1 MIFLLPRG
9 KSRENLLTC
18 NRSCTSQVWSL
29 PSRMCPQGM
38 TRGRRDERSERPE
51 RETRERGRG
60 EGVTS
65 EDLRSLRH
73 EVEAGKE
80 ELQELKQK
88 VERSSR
94 LTLQAAKDSG
104 EQRAQLQLVFFA
116 LGALRVALEE
126 VLTAYNSGQA
136 QVREGGAKG
145 PPLKNLLYTKL
156 VGHVHERANQNH
168 SSTELQKVAQE
179 LYNHSPEF
187 EIHSVTNATK
197 QRALIVR
204 GCWC

>member
-1 MIFLLPRG
+1 M
-9 KSRENLLTC
+9 TC
-18 NRSCTSQVWSL
+18 
-29 PSRMCPQGM
+29 
-38 TRGRRDERSERPE
+38 GRRDERGERPE

-60 EGVTS
+60 EGVTR

-126 VLTAYNSGQA
+126 VLTAYNSGRA
-136 QVREGGAKG
+136 QVREGGAKR
-145 PPLKNLLYTKL
+145 PPLQNLLYTKL

-168 SSTELQKVAQE
+168 SGTQSQKVAQE

-197 QRALIVR
+197 PPESVDRPWVLVLTFSGSERSKAMRRLWLDSNLSPLFAKGR
-204 GCWC
+204 DGS